1 MTRVVLLSLAAAGL
15 IYAAYAS
22 LAESEPEV
30 TTSPAN
36 GSEAEIRETPWTGVQ
51 GALLMGPLT
60 SDSHVI
66 DNAGEEFRSYLG
78 YAASNGLYRSTRG
91 TSSPRH

>member
-1 MTRVVLLSLAAAGL
+1 MTRVLLLSLAAAGL

-36 GSEAEIRETPWTGVQ
+36 GSEAETLETPWTKIDPAADQIIDHDVLPVRECLRGN
-51 GALLMGPLT
+51 ALDAPP
-60 SDSHVI
+60 HV
-66 DNAGEEFRSYLG
+66 R
-78 YAASNGLYRSTRG
+78 AAVEA
-91 TSSPRH
+91 RHDDRHFDG